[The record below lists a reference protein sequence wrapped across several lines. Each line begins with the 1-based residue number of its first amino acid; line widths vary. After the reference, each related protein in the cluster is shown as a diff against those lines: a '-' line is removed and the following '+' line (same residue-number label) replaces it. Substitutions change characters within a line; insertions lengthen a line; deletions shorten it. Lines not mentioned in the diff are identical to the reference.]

1 MSIERF
7 KNQHLELCRIHSLVD
22 QRETAIYAALGTI
35 HAPPPGVRPAVWQ
48 NACDAV
54 SDELSR
60 AMWAVVS

>member
-1 MSIERF
+1 MSTERF
-7 KNQHLELCRIHSLVD
+7 KNQTLEMCRVASLLD
-22 QRETAIYAALGTI
+22 QRETVIYAALGTI
-35 HAPPPGVRPAVWQ
+35 HAPPTGVRPAVWQ